1 MNNGSRLFEEERE
14 RISHEKYMRINRC
27 VALTNKLKSFID
39 EQKNVNGSLSE
50 GFRLYDEV
58 FPTECDQFESFMSS
72 VNNDSSHPYVITR
85 SGDNV
90 DRIRTEINIDRKRIH
105 YALYRSSGGGDLLG

>member
-14 RISHEKYMRINRC
+14 RISREKYMRVNRC
-27 VALTNKLKSFID
+27 VALTNKLKNFID

-50 GFRLYDEV
+50 GFRFYDEV
-58 FPTECDQFESFMSS
+58 FPTDCDEFNSFVDG

-85 SGDNV
+85 SANDIDSV
-90 DRIRTEINIDRKRIH
+90 RTEIDINRKKIH
-105 YALYRSSGGGDLLG
+105 YKLYSKTSTWCD